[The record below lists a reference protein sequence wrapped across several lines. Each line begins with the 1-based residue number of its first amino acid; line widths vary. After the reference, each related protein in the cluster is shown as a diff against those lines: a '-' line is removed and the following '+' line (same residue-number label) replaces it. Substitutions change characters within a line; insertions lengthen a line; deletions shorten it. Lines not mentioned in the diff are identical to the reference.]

1 MMPTTRAASTPSRR
15 AITKAESTGILVVN
29 HLQLRIQ
36 VYRLQAERSIGLT
49 WSYMRGVEYQH
60 RDMRIRQTARRS
72 LVAVLTATVAAGTLL
87 AQAPGQRDVKKAAT
101 QAAERGEQAEKQG
114 NLQAALAA
122 YDEAA
127 RLAPGDL
134 TLAQRGA
141 AVRAHMVQVRADAA
155 ENKAVEGNL
164 AGAINDL
171 RQALK
176 IDPGNQTIAERLREM
191 QAMKED
197 EEFSEEDKREN
208 TLAGLPRVKP
218 KAGRQDFNVRGNTN
232 GVYQAVAR
240 AFGIA
245 VAFDPDV
252 LSRDVRLKV
261 NGVDFFTAMELLET
275 ETGTFWRPVNASL
288 IFVAPDTAEKRRNY
302 AIQAQETFPLPDAF
316 APEDM
321 TETLRAL
328 REITGSTHVQL
339 DTKTRS
345 ITVRDTADKVMLA
358 GELIRQMV
366 RGRGE
371 LMLDIQL
378 LEVDTNAARKLGI
391 LPPSQ
396 TQAIALSTS
405 EVQQLEK
412 ATTLANLLTILQ
424 QIFAA
429 RGTSTSATSVVPVGG
444 GKSTYLLGL
453 PSVTANFSEALSLVR
468 SGREILLR
476 SENGKPATFFVG
488 TRFPVTLSLLSASL
502 GGTVVGGTP
511 TGTTFPRT
519 DFNVGAVPIALTA
532 DDLNNDGLRDLA
544 VANTQDNSISVLLN
558 QGNGN
563 FAAATGSPVAL
574 GANEQGA
581 AGIASGTFRLTDA
594 THLTQPTDLVIA
606 NASSNTVSVLL
617 GNGDG
622 TFAEAPGSPFATGV
636 QPRAVVVTDF
646 NGDGKLDF
654 AVLNS
659 GDNTIS
665 TFQGNGDG
673 TFAPFANSPFKLAAT
688 EQGPTAMVSGHFV
701 NQGTQDLAIVNQTSN
716 NVAILSASGNGSFN
730 GAFSEVAGSPIT
742 VGQLPVAIAAGDLN
756 ADGTPDL
763 AVVNQTDNSVTVL
776 FNNGDGTFVPAT
788 GSPLPTATTP
798 SGVAIGDFTQDGL
811 GDIAVTNTGVS
822 TLGVYLGLGSGLFSS
837 RIELS
842 TPTGPD
848 AVITA
853 DLNNDGLPDV
863 ALTAHSSSNNQVSV
877 FLDPQSFASSS
888 VAQIPF
894 PGSEYIDLGVKVK
907 ATPMINSSDEVTL
920 QLEFEIR
927 SLAGTSVNGIPVLTN
942 RTLTQTVRLREDE
955 TSLIA
960 GLLRSEERRTI
971 SGLPGFSSLPVG
983 PGQLLSTLDNTHQDT
998 QLLILVT
1005 PRKLRLPEHEA
1016 QEIFA
1021 GRGREFLSEGG
1032 PAFFPGGPSEA
1043 PPAQPQPT
1051 PEQQQPAQPEQQPQP
1066 QPQQQQQQPEPQ
1078 PPPPPPQT
1086 RR

>member
-1 MMPTTRAASTPSRR
+1 MKMGTAAR
-15 AITKAESTGILVVN
+15 K
-29 HLQLRIQ
+29 
-36 VYRLQAERSIGLT
+36 GL
-49 WSYMRGVEYQH
+49 
-60 RDMRIRQTARRS
+60 AAA
-72 LVAVLTATVAAGTLL
+72 LAATVAAGAVL
-87 AQAPGQRDVKKAAT
+87 AQAAGQHDGKKAAA
-101 QAAERGEQAEKQG
+101 QAVERGEQAEKQG
-114 NLQAALAA
+114 NLEAALAA
-122 YDEAA
+122 YDKAA
-127 RLAPGDL
+127 KLAPGDL

-141 AVRAHMVQVRADAA
+141 AVRAHLVQVHADAA
-155 ENKAVEGNL
+155 ESKAVEGNL

-197 EEFSEEDKREN
+197 EEAPDEGKREN

-252 LSRDVRLKV
+252 LSRDVRLRV

-429 RGTSTSATSVVPVGG
+429 RGTSASATSVVPVGG
-444 GKSTYLLGL
+444 GRSTYLLGL
-453 PSVTANFSEALSLVR
+453 PSATANFSEALSLVR

-511 TGTTFPRT
+511 SGTTFPRT

-574 GANEQGA
+574 GANEQGP
-581 AGIASGTFRLTDA
+581 AGIGSGIFRLTDA
-594 THLTQPTDLVIA
+594 THLTQPADLVIA

-665 TFQGNGDG
+665 TFQGNGEDRK
-673 TFAPFANSPFKLAAT
+673 S
-688 EQGPTAMVSGHFV
+688 
-701 NQGTQDLAIVNQTSN
+701 
-716 NVAILSASGNGSFN
+716 
-730 GAFSEVAGSPIT
+730 
-742 VGQLPVAIAAGDLN
+742 
-756 ADGTPDL
+756 
-763 AVVNQTDNSVTVL
+763 VV
-776 FNNGDGTFVPAT
+776 
-788 GSPLPTATTP
+788 
-798 SGVAIGDFTQDGL
+798 
-811 GDIAVTNTGVS
+811 
-822 TLGVYLGLGSGLFSS
+822 
-837 RIELS
+837 
-842 TPTGPD
+842 
-848 AVITA
+848 
-853 DLNNDGLPDV
+853 
-863 ALTAHSSSNNQVSV
+863 
-877 FLDPQSFASSS
+877 
-888 VAQIPF
+888 
-894 PGSEYIDLGVKVK
+894 
-907 ATPMINSSDEVTL
+907 
-920 QLEFEIR
+920 
-927 SLAGTSVNGIPVLTN
+927 
-942 RTLTQTVRLREDE
+942 
-955 TSLIA
+955 
-960 GLLRSEERRTI
+960 
-971 SGLPGFSSLPVG
+971 
-983 PGQLLSTLDNTHQDT
+983 
-998 QLLILVT
+998 
-1005 PRKLRLPEHEA
+1005 
-1016 QEIFA
+1016 
-1021 GRGREFLSEGG
+1021 
-1032 PAFFPGGPSEA
+1032 
-1043 PPAQPQPT
+1043 
-1051 PEQQQPAQPEQQPQP
+1051 
-1066 QPQQQQQQPEPQ
+1066 
-1078 PPPPPPQT
+1078 
-1086 RR
+1086 

>member
-1 MMPTTRAASTPSRR
+1 M
-15 AITKAESTGILVVN
+15 
-29 HLQLRIQ
+29 
-36 VYRLQAERSIGLT
+36 
-49 WSYMRGVEYQH
+49 
-60 RDMRIRQTARRS
+60 
-72 LVAVLTATVAAGTLL
+72 LTATVAAGTLL

-191 QAMKED
+191 QAMKEHEESPD
-197 EEFSEEDKREN
+197 EGKREN

-240 AFGIA
+240 AFGTA

-302 AIQAQETFPLPDAF
+302 AIQAEETFPLPDAF

-444 GKSTYLLGL
+444 GRSTYLLGL
-453 PSVTANFSEALSLVR
+453 PSATANFSEALSLVR

-574 GANEQGA
+574 GANEQGP

-622 TFAEAPGSPFATGV
+622 TFTEAPGSPFTTGV
-636 QPRAVVVTDF
+636 QPRAVVVTDL
-646 NGDGKLDF
+646 NGDGKPDF

-665 TFQGNGDG
+665 TFRGSGDG
-673 TFAPFANSPFKLAAT
+673 TFTPFANSPFKLAAT

-716 NVAILSASGNGSFN
+716 NIAVLSASGNSSFN

-907 ATPMINSSDEVTL
+907 ATPMINSDDEVTM
-920 QLEFEIR
+920 QLDFEIR

-942 RTLTQTVRLREDE
+942 RTLSQTVRLREDE

-960 GLLRSEERRTI
+960 GLLDQEETRTI
-971 SGLPGFSSLPVG
+971 SGLPGFSILPVG

-1051 PEQQQPAQPEQQPQP
+1051 PEQQQPAQPEQQPRP

>member
-1 MMPTTRAASTPSRR
+1 MKT
-15 AITKAESTGILVVN
+15 
-29 HLQLRIQ
+29 
-36 VYRLQAERSIGLT
+36 
-49 WSYMRGVEYQH
+49 
-60 RDMRIRQTARRS
+60 RQTARKG
-72 LVAVLTATVAAGTLL
+72 LAAVLTAAVAAGTLL
-87 AQAPGQRDVKKAAT
+87 AQAPDLRDAKKAAT
-101 QAAERGEQAEKQG
+101 QAAERGDQAEKQG
-114 NLQAALAA
+114 NLQVALAA

-134 TLAQRGA
+134 MLAQRLA
-141 AVRAHMVQVRADAA
+141 AVRAHVVQVRADAA
-155 ENKAVEGNL
+155 ESKAVEGNL
-164 AGAINDL
+164 SGAINDL
-171 RQALK
+171 RQAQK

-197 EEFSEEDKREN
+197 EESPDEERRA
-208 TLAGLPRVKP
+208 TLAGPPRVRPKP
-218 KAGRQDFNVRGNTN
+218 GRQDFNVRGNTN

-252 LSRDVRLKV
+252 LSRDVRLRV

-288 IFVAPDTAEKRRNY
+288 IFVAPNTAEKRRNY
-302 AIQAQETFPLPDAF
+302 AIQAEETFPLPDAF

-345 ITVRDTADKVMLA
+345 ITVRDSADKVMLA

-391 LPPSQ
+391 LPSSQ

-405 EVQQLEK
+405 EVQQLQK
-412 ATTLANLLTILQ
+412 ATTLQNLLTILQ
-424 QIFAA
+424 QIFNA
-429 RGTSTSATSVVPVGG
+429 RGIATPATSVIPVGG

-453 PSVTANFSEALSLVR
+453 PSATANFSEALSLVR

-544 VANTQDNSISVLLN
+544 VTNTQDNSISVLLN

-574 GANEQGA
+574 GANEQGP
-581 AGIASGTFRLTDA
+581 AGIASGIFRLTDA
-594 THLTQPTDLVIA
+594 THLTQPADLVVA

-646 NGDGKLDF
+646 NGDGRLDF

-673 TFAPFANSPFKLAAT
+673 TFAPFANSPFKLAAS

-716 NVAILSASGNGSFN
+716 NVAILSASGNSSFN
-730 GAFSEVAGSPIT
+730 GVFTEVAGSPIT

-756 ADGTPDL
+756 ADGTSDL
-763 AVVNQTDNSVTVL
+763 AVVNQTDNSVTIL
-776 FNNGDGTFVPAT
+776 LNNGDGTFVAAT
-788 GSPLPTATTP
+788 GSPLPTSTTP

-907 ATPMINSSDEVTL
+907 ATPMINSDDEVTL

-942 RTLTQTVRLREDE
+942 RTLSQTVRLREDE

-960 GLLRSEERRTI
+960 GLLDQEETRTI
-971 SGLPGFSSLPVG
+971 TGLPGFASLPVG
-983 PGQLLSTLDNTHQDT
+983 PGQLFSTLDNTHQDT

-1005 PRKLRLPEHEA
+1005 PRRLRLPEHEA

-1032 PAFFPGGPSEA
+1032 PTFFPGGPSEA

-1051 PEQQQPAQPEQQPQP
+1051 PEQEQPPEQQPQP
-1066 QPQQQQQQPEPQ
+1066 QPQQQQPRPEPQ

-1086 RR
+1086 PR